1 MSTKILTNFDFTKN
15 QIISAVVHNVA
26 DLSTISSPK
35 EGQIA
40 YTTTDHRL
48 FYYNGTVWEGA
59 DAKNALD
66 NLNGNAIIDYINDP
80 ITTETIENNRLT
92 NSSITLG
99 TSSVSLG
106 GTITNINGSTI
117 NNITLSRNTTG
128 YSISGGLTT
137 SKTLTLSGNTTLA
150 PSSITFESDKSITAL
165 YAGLTIGDSVGTGN
179 ITLKSNNAIAKVLTL
194 TNENLELAGTGTKLT
209 INNTPTISGTGSVTL
224 ATGSTVT
231 LAGDSLVTLNRDF
244 TVGTTGVYSK
254 DITIKT
260 TEDSDTPNI
269 VATFPKVSTMTLV
282 GVDTVQSLT
291 NKTINGLTIT
301 PVTSRTLDLSV
312 ASFKSGSGT
321 NTGNITITSNST
333 TARTLTLGGSV
344 TLNGASSATLNSP
357 LTVGATSTYT
367 GSVVVR
373 SSGSGTTTIIGP
385 SSGTTTLLNGTM
397 VEDQDERLHMQNTD
411 IGTDSTSFYF
421 GTNGVKLKSAN
432 IGTPEIE
439 LVLRNHADSDYASI
453 RVKDLYVEGT
463 QTVINTDIISIED
476 NIIELNNGV
485 TTSEENTDA
494 GIEVKRYHTSAANTP
509 QPVSLIFNESTG
521 RWQATYINTSNNGD
535 YTKSFAMKHSITI
548 GDGIATQFNII
559 HNMNTRDAMVTIRE
573 TNSPYAM
580 VYADVQYLDVNT
592 VRIIVSDNMIPTA
605 GQYTVTIIG

>member
-15 QIISAVVHNVA
+15 QIINVVVHNEA
-26 DLSTISSPK
+26 ELSLISNPR

-40 YTTTDHRL
+40 YSTSNHRL
-48 FYYNGTVWEGA
+48 YYYNGTRWEGA
-59 DAKNALD
+59 DAIDALE
-66 NLNGNAIIDYINDP
+66 NLNGDTLIDYINDP
-80 ITTETIENNRLT
+80 ETIQTINNDRLT
-92 NSSITLG
+92 NSTITLG
-99 TSSVSLG
+99 TTTVALG
-106 GTITNINGSTI
+106 GSSNDIAGATI
-117 NNITLSRNTTG
+117 NSITLSRNTSG

-137 SKTLTLSGNTTLA
+137 SKALTLSGNTTLA

-224 ATGSTVT
+224 TTGATVSLG
-231 LAGDSLVTLNRDF
+231 GDSLALFNRDL

-260 TEDSDTPNI
+260 TEDSDTPNVI
-269 VATFPKVSTMTLV
+269 ATFPKVSDMTFV
-282 GVDTVQSLT
+282 GVDTIQNLT

-301 PVTSRTLDLSV
+301 PVTGKTLDLSV

-321 NTGNITITSNST
+321 NTGSITITSDST

-344 TLNGASSATLNSP
+344 TLNGESSATLNTP

-367 GSVVVR
+367 GSVVIR
-373 SSGSGTTTIIGP
+373 SSGSGATTIIGP
-385 SSGTTTLLNGTM
+385 SSGTTTLLDGTM

-411 IGTDSTSFYF
+411 VGTDSTSFYF

-439 LVLRNHADSDYASI
+439 LQVRDHADSDYASI

-463 QTVINTDIISIED
+463 QTVINTDVISIED
-476 NIIELNNGV
+476 NILELNNGV
-485 TTSEENTDA
+485 TASEENTDA
-494 GIEVKRYHTSAANTP
+494 GIEIKRYHTSATNTP

-521 RWQATYINTSNNGD
+521 RWQATYINTNNNGD

-548 GDGIATQFNII
+548 GDGIATQFDII

-605 GQYTVTIIG
+605 GQYTVTVIG